1 MTFDIRRHRNFAFCL
16 QGGTCYY
23 CGCSMWLT
31 NPAPFM
37 AAFGLN
43 QAQAYR
49 LQCTGEHLLP
59 ASEGGRATADNIVA
73 ACRFCNETRHRQT
86 KPPTPEVFRAYIR
99 NEMARGCWQRA
110 WIFNRGLARSQVSK
124 AHSNVED
131 PRISVASRKRA
142 AKLPHARPPTTGD
155 ATR

>member
-1 MTFDIRRHRNFAFCL
+1 MTFEIRRHRNFAFCL

-23 CGCSMWLT
+23 CGCAMWLT

-59 ASEGGRATADNIVA
+59 ASEGGKAIAANIVA
-73 ACRFCNETRHRQT
+73 ACRFCNATRHRQT
-86 KPPTPEVFRAYIR
+86 KPPTPKAFRAYIES
-99 NEMARGCWQRA
+99 EMARGCWQRA
-110 WIFNRGLARSQVSK
+110 WVFKRGLVRTHGSNALP
-124 AHSNVED
+124 NVES
-131 PRISVASRKRA
+131 PRIPVASRKRA
-142 AKLPHARPPTTGD
+142 AKLPNARPPTNGD